1 LTPPGRVATLILD
14 GGQASEENRAM
25 AIIEARGL
33 ARTFKSRKR
42 TVEAVRG
49 VDLTVG
55 EGEIVGFLGP
65 NGAGK
70 TTTLRMLTTLLKP
83 TAGTATVAGADLLS
97 SPLEVRKKIGYVPQ
111 AIGETM
117 GGTDPSCLVI
127 EELLDQAALYR
138 IGGGPKSRAR
148 RRAELLT
155 DQLELTG
162 LEQRLVKTLSGG
174 QRRRLEIALG
184 LVHQPPLVFL
194 DEPTTGL
201 DPQSRSNLWEH
212 IASLRSDLGTT
223 VFLTTHYLEEAD
235 VLCDRVFI
243 IDHGVIAAEGTPDE
257 LKRRISGDVVTLRVA
272 GADHGTDTA
281 RKLLADQA
289 VVREIS
295 TADGALKL
303 TVEHGEQALPA
314 LLRVLDAAEV
324 TLESINLSRPTL
336 DDVFLTLT
344 GRSLRDDSPVNHTA
358 GPGAPADP
366 TGSAATA
373 KE

>member
-1 LTPPGRVATLILD
+1 
-14 GGQASEENRAM
+14 M

-49 VDLTVG
+49 VDLTVR

-83 TAGTATVAGADLLS
+83 TAGTAMVAGADLLAN
-97 SPLEVRKKIGYVPQ
+97 PLDVRKKIGYVPQ

-138 IGGGPKSRAR
+138 IGVGPKSEAR
-148 RRAELLT
+148 QRAERLVA
-155 DQLELTG
+155 QLELTG

-184 LVHQPPLVFL
+184 LVHRPPLVFL

-223 VFLTTHYLEEAD
+223 IFLTTHYLEEAD

-272 GADHGTDTA
+272 GGDHGTDAA

-289 VVREIS
+289 VLREVS
-295 TADGALKL
+295 TADDALKL

-314 LLRVLDAAEV
+314 LLRVLDAAGV

-344 GRSLRDDSPVNHTA
+344 GRSLRDAPVTQAA
-358 GPGAPADP
+358 GTVAPADA
-366 TGSAATA
+366 TGSAATG
-373 KE
+373 EE

>member
-1 LTPPGRVATLILD
+1 
-14 GGQASEENRAM
+14 
-25 AIIEARGL
+25 
-33 ARTFKSRKR
+33 
-42 TVEAVRG
+42 
-49 VDLTVG
+49 
-55 EGEIVGFLGP
+55 
-65 NGAGK
+65 
-70 TTTLRMLTTLLKP
+70 
-83 TAGTATVAGADLLS
+83 
-97 SPLEVRKKIGYVPQ
+97 VRKKIGYVPQ

-138 IGGGPKSRAR
+138 IDRTEAR
-148 RRAELLT
+148 QRAEQLIG
-155 DQLELTG
+155 QLELTG
-162 LEQRLVKTLSGG
+162 LEQRPVKTLSGG

-184 LVHQPPLVFL
+184 LVHRPPLVFL

-212 IASLRSDLGTT
+212 IGRLRSDLCTT

-235 VLCDRVFI
+235 ALCDRVFI

-257 LKRRISGDVVTLRVA
+257 LKRRISGDVVTLRVP
-272 GADHGTDTA
+272 GGDHGSATA

-295 TADGALKL
+295 AADGTLKL

-314 LLRVLDAAEV
+314 LLRVLDAAGV

-344 GRSLRDDSPVNHTA
+344 GRSLRDDSPVGHVA
-358 GPGAPADP
+358 APEP
-366 TGSAATA
+366 EPAAA
-373 KE
+373 SQE

>member
-1 LTPPGRVATLILD
+1 MG
-14 GGQASEENRAM
+14 
-25 AIIEARGL
+25 IIEARGL
-33 ARTFKSRKR
+33 ARTFRSRKR

-55 EGEIVGFLGP
+55 DGEVVGFLGP

-70 TTTLRMLTTLLKP
+70 TTTLRMLTTLLRP
-83 TAGTATVAGADLLS
+83 TAGTATVAGADLLAD
-97 SPLEVRKKIGYVPQ
+97 PLGVRRKIGYVPQ
-111 AIGETM
+111 AIGQTM

-127 EELLDQAALYR
+127 EELLDQAALYHL
-138 IGGGPKSRAR
+138 GTAEAHQRAR
-148 RRAELLT
+148 LLI

-212 IASLRSDLGTT
+212 IGRLRTDLGTT
-223 VFLTTHYLEEAD
+223 IFLTTHYLEEAD
-235 VLCDRVFI
+235 TLCDRVFI
-243 IDHGVIAAEGTPDE
+243 IDHGVIVTEGTPDE
-257 LKRRISGDVVTLRVA
+257 LKRRISGDVVTLRVTGEDA
-272 GADHGTDTA
+272 AA

-289 VVREIS
+289 LVREITS
-295 TADGALKL
+295 ADGALKL
-303 TVEHGEQALPA
+303 TVEHGEQALPS
-314 LLRVLDAAEV
+314 LLRVLDGAGV

-344 GRSLRDDSPVNHTA
+344 GRSLRDDSP
-358 GPGAPADP
+358 
-366 TGSAATA
+366 GSAGRGQAGEPEPA
-373 KE
+373 VASKE

>member
-1 LTPPGRVATLILD
+1 
-14 GGQASEENRAM
+14 M

-55 EGEIVGFLGP
+55 DGEIVGFLGP

-70 TTTLRMLTTLLKP
+70 TTTLRMLTTLLNP
-83 TAGTATVAGADLLS
+83 TAGTATVAGADLLRD
-97 SPLEVRKKIGYVPQ
+97 PVGVRRKIGYVPQ
-111 AIGETM
+111 AIGQTM
-117 GGTDPSCLVI
+117 GGTDPNCLVI
-127 EELLDQAALYR
+127 EELMDQTALYHLPADLAARRAAALV
-138 IGGGPKSRAR
+138 
-148 RRAELLT
+148 E
-155 DQLELTG
+155 QLELSG
-162 LEQRLVKTLSGG
+162 LERRLVKTLSGG

-184 LVHQPPLVFL
+184 LVHAPPLVFL

-212 IASLRSDLGTT
+212 IGRLRSDLGTT

-257 LKRRISGDVVTLRVA
+257 LKRRISGDVVTLRVSDRD
-272 GADHGTDTA
+272 GAA
-281 RKLLADQA
+281 RKLLADQP

-295 TADGALKL
+295 AADGTLRL
-303 TVEHGEQALPA
+303 SVEQGEQALPS
-314 LLRVLDAAEV
+314 LLRVLDGAGI

-344 GRSLRDDSPVNHTA
+344 GRSLRDDSPVH
-358 GPGAPADP
+358 APAPEAQADQ
-366 TGSAATA
+366 SAAA
-373 KE
+373 SKE